1 MAAMMGKAL
10 VLLVLTFFSTI
21 ETVRHDNDMKDSSM
35 DRCILDNKC
44 ISGLQ
49 LQINE
54 EMHASLVYMHMA
66 SHFGSNAVG
75 RKGFSKFFKHS
86 SDEEREHAQK
96 LIDYINKRSGWMA
109 AFDIKMPGKTSW
121 KNGMEALQDALNL
134 ENHVNNKLHH
144 LHQMADKICAD
155 PHVVDKCQFHQLR
168 RFSRASWRNTR
179 LARKL
184 MNFLEGEF
192 LTEQVESI
200 NEINTFISQ
209 LGAMNDGMGEYLL
222 DRELLEKSN

>member
-155 PHVVDKCQFHQLR
+155 PH
-168 RFSRASWRNTR
+168 
-179 LARKL
+179 L

>member
-1 MAAMMGKAL
+1 MAAMMGKSL

-35 DRCILDNKC
+35 DRYILDNKC
-44 ISGLQ
+44 INGLQ

-54 EMHASLVYMHMA
+54 ERHASLVYMHMA

-96 LIDYINKRSGWMA
+96 LIDYINKRSGWVA
-109 AFDIKMPGKTSW
+109 AFDIKMPGKTIW

-155 PHVVDKCQFHQLR
+155 PH
-168 RFSRASWRNTR
+168 
-179 LARKL
+179 L

-200 NEINTFISQ
+200 NELNTFISQ